1 MPIPPLR
8 VGLIVDSTTVS
19 PQVHELLVWAES
31 DPSVDISTL
40 IVQVRHDWSGS
51 RIARFR
57 ARVQQAGWRST
68 LWNYAFAVLCMVEGQ
83 LLRMSPEG
91 AESRADCDV
100 SDQVDR
106 IISVHPEVSRSGL
119 VHRFSPHDVGR
130 IADLDLDVLIRAGS
144 GILRGD
150 VLSVCRFG
158 ILSFHHG
165 DNRDNRGGPAGF
177 WETFHREPTTGFV
190 IQRLTEELD
199 GGDVLLRGN
208 FMTQRFF
215 LRNQAS
221 VYAKSNPFLFSIL
234 LRLARERALPQ
245 AEASQPYD
253 TVLRRVPGVLTC
265 IAYSFMATGW
275 IVEALLRRT
284 HIRMSFDRWSVGWLR
299 GDWPTSVLWRARS
312 IPNSTGRIRA
322 DPFVV
327 TRDGLTVVF
336 IEDFDNSTSR
346 GHIAAYE
353 LSDDGPVFLGVALEE
368 PFHLSFPFVFEFEGR
383 LLMCPETGEAK
394 EIRVYECVQFPLR
407 WELVQV
413 LMREVSAVDTLVIN
427 HDGLWWLLTN
437 VDESGTGEFG
447 SALYA
452 FYAQS
457 PLSDSWTP
465 HSGNPVLI
473 DARGG
478 RNGGL
483 LRRGD
488 QHVRVGQVQ
497 GFADY
502 GHSTVLREIV
512 ALTPSEFAEVEVAQ
526 VRPRFAEGVTG
537 IHHLHSDSEWTV
549 FDFKRPITRWFFRD

>member
-353 LSDDGPVFLGVALEE
+353 LSDDGPVFLGVALE
-368 PFHLSFPFVFEFEGR
+368 
-383 LLMCPETGEAK
+383 
-394 EIRVYECVQFPLR
+394 
-407 WELVQV
+407 
-413 LMREVSAVDTLVIN
+413 
-427 HDGLWWLLTN
+427 
-437 VDESGTGEFG
+437 
-447 SALYA
+447 
-452 FYAQS
+452 
-457 PLSDSWTP
+457 
-465 HSGNPVLI
+465 
-473 DARGG
+473 
-478 RNGGL
+478 
-483 LRRGD
+483 
-488 QHVRVGQVQ
+488 
-497 GFADY
+497 
-502 GHSTVLREIV
+502 
-512 ALTPSEFAEVEVAQ
+512 
-526 VRPRFAEGVTG
+526 
-537 IHHLHSDSEWTV
+537 
-549 FDFKRPITRWFFRD
+549 